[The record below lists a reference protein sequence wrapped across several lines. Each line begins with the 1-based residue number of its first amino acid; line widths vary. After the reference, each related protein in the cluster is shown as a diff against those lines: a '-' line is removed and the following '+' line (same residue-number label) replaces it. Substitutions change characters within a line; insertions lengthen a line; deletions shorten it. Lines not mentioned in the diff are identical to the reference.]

1 MKKLNQKLVNFEIFI
16 NQVGAIYKL
25 LCHIISCG
33 FLYSNKKFN
42 QTTCIHIVKS
52 HCRYNRKH

>member
-25 LCHIISCG
+25 LCHIINVD
-33 FLYSNKKFN
+33 FYNL
-42 QTTCIHIVKS
+42 IKS
-52 HCRYNRKH
+52 LIKLLVYI

>member
-33 FLYSNKKFN
+33 FL
-42 QTTCIHIVKS
+42 
-52 HCRYNRKH
+52 

>member
-1 MKKLNQKLVNFEIFI
+1 MEINNNKFVYEKLNQKLVNFEIFI

-33 FLYSNKKFN
+33 FL
-42 QTTCIHIVKS
+42 
-52 HCRYNRKH
+52 